1 MYDLVL
7 KNCKI
12 VNENLIIESDI
23 AIKNSRIEKIS
34 KDISSDSKEV
44 IDVNGRYV
52 IPGLIDDQVHF
63 REPGLTHKGEI
74 ATESKAGLAGGVTSY
89 FEMPNVN
96 PTTTTNEN
104 LTKKFELASTRSLSN
119 YSFHLGASNTN
130 IEEIKRADIHQASAL
145 KVFMGASTGDM
156 LVDDLD
162 ALDDIFNYSPLI
174 VVTHC
179 EDQKTVEKNE
189 KLFDEKYG
197 ENVSAE
203 HHHLIRDVDSCYLS
217 SSLAVDLA
225 KKYDADLHVFH
236 LTTEKEMDLFTAGD
250 IDGKK
255 ITAEVCVHHM
265 FFNESFYSKLG
276 NQIKCNPS
284 IKHESDRAALIK
296 ALLENKIDIIATDHA
311 PHTWDEKNKPYVEA
325 PAGLPLV
332 QHGMQILM
340 DFYHQNVINLE
351 TIVEKTSHNVAK
363 RFQIKDRGYIREG
376 YYADIA
382 ILDLDQPYT
391 VSKENIL
398 YKCGWSPFEGHDFKS
413 SIFMTIVNGNIAFKD
428 GMISDNLP
436 FGMQIEFNR

>member
-1 MYDLVL
+1 MYDLIL
-7 KNCKI
+7 KNCNI
-12 VNENLIIESDI
+12 VNEGSIFESDI
-23 AIKNSRIEKIS
+23 AIKNSRIELIS
-34 KDISSDSKEV
+34 KEIDSESKKV
-44 IDVNGRYV
+44 IDIGGKHV

-119 YSFHLGASNTN
+119 YSFHLGGSNTN
-130 IEEIKRADIHQASAL
+130 IEEIKKVDINQAAAL
-145 KVFMGASTGDM
+145 KVFMGASTGEM
-156 LVDDLD
+156 LVDSID

-179 EDQKTVEKNE
+179 EDPQRVTDNE
-189 KLFDEKYG
+189 MLFFEKYG
-197 ENVSAE
+197 NDLSAE
-203 HHHLIRDVDSCYLS
+203 HHHLIRDVESCYLS

-225 KKYDADLHVFH
+225 KKYDSDLHVFH
-236 LTTEKEMDLFTAGD
+236 LTTEKEMELFTAGK

-265 FFNESFYSKLG
+265 YFNESRYADLG

-284 IKHESDRAALIK
+284 IKYESDRLALIN
-296 ALLENKIDIIATDHA
+296 ALLTDKIDIIATDHA
-311 PHTWDEKNKPYVEA
+311 PHTWEEKNQTYSKA

-340 DFYHQNVINLE
+340 DFYHQDILSLE
-351 TIVEKTSHNVAK
+351 TIVQKTSHNVAN
-363 RFQIKDRGYIREG
+363 RFQVKERGYIREG
-376 YYADIA
+376 YYADLA
-382 ILDLDQPYT
+382 VLDIDKPYT
-391 VSKENIL
+391 VSNDNIL
-398 YKCGWSPFEGHDFKS
+398 YKCGWSPFNGHTFQS
-413 SIFMTIVNGNIAFKD
+413 SIFMTIVNGNIAFTD
-428 GMISDNLP
+428 GQVVEDLP
-436 FGMQIEFNR
+436 FGMQIEFDR